1 MKYKIRNVPV
11 ECESVSTHDNILS
24 VRGEVKKIFFAVHA
38 DPTRSTR
45 YMGVS
50 GDGGVGVVGGGG
62 LRRSGTYKQL
72 RFAELR
78 SCVKVE
84 VAVLGSPS
92 LTVHTVSVDVKQH

>member
-24 VRGEVKKIFFAVHA
+24 VRGEVKKKKMPFMQT
-38 DPTRSTR
+38 PRGPPGTWECRGTE
-45 YMGVS
+45 GW
-50 GDGGVGVVGGGG
+50 GVVGGGG
-62 LRRSGTYKQL
+62 LRRSGTYKQH